1 METITIAINDH
12 HITYMP
18 VMTNAVKEYDYA
30 YTIYLCKTHSVK
42 FDKEARLVLIPVGAE
57 KYQRQRYESGL
68 FFSERAD
75 LSLYRTEHVTKELWE
90 RLHTPRH
97 GENHHEDYN
106 DQSHDRKTEY
116 ARN

>member
-1 METITIAINDH
+1 MITIAIDDH
-12 HITYMP
+12 AISYIP
-18 VMTNAVKEYDYA
+18 VLTNAVKEYDYA
-30 YTIYLCKTHSVK
+30 YTIYLCKTHSLK

-75 LSLYRTEHVTKELWE
+75 LSSHRAADIAEELWK

-97 GENHHEDYN
+97 GKDHDENHN
-106 DQSHDRKTEY
+106 D
-116 ARN
+116 